1 MSRWFFCRNVG
12 YFVYIC
18 TQIYF
23 REIVQFKDI
32 IGQEDVKQR
41 LVRSV
46 GEGRI
51 PHAQMLWG
59 QSGVGKLQLAVAY
72 AQYIT
77 CPNRSATDSCGV
89 CPTCLQFGKLQHPDL
104 HFVFPIYKEKPG
116 RGSVCDDFIGKFREA
131 LLTRRYFDVNDW
143 YGIIGAESKQGV
155 IYEAESGEIMRK
167 LSLKSYTG
175 GYKTMIIWLPEKMHV
190 ACANK
195 LLKILEEP
203 PEKTLFLLVSEEP
216 DLLLPTII
224 SRTQQIKVSRLD
236 EDVIAKALR
245 ERYGDMGEKE
255 AADFAHIANGSFLK
269 ALHAVDENEENRVNF
284 DYFVRLMRQA
294 WAVGQLKDYTAL
306 MELRKWSDSIA
317 SASVGRERQKN
328 FLQYMQ
334 RQIRENYIR
343 NIGIEQLNYQTTD
356 ESRFSEKFAPF
367 INERNVVQLMEQLAL
382 AQRQIEQ
389 NGNAKMIFFDLCLQM
404 IVLLK

>member
-1 MSRWFFCRNVG
+1 M
-12 YFVYIC
+12 
-18 TQIYF
+18 
-23 REIVQFKDI
+23 QFKDI
-32 IGQEDVKQR
+32 IGQEDVKRR

-46 GEGRI
+46 NEGRI

-72 AQYIT
+72 AQYIA
-77 CPNRSATDSCGV
+77 CPNRTATDSCGV
-89 CPTCLQFGKLQHPDL
+89 CPTCMQFAKLQHPDL

-116 RGSVCDDFIGKFREA
+116 RDSVCDDFIGKFREA
-131 LLTRRYFDVNDW
+131 LLERRYFDVNDW
-143 YGIIGAESKQGV
+143 YSIIGAESKQGV

-175 GYKTMIIWLPEKMHV
+175 GYKTMIIWLPEKMHI

-203 PEKTLFLLVSEEP
+203 PEKTVFLLVSEEP
-216 DLLLPTII
+216 DLLLPTIV
-224 SRTQQIKVSRLD
+224 SRTQQIKVPRL
-236 EDVIAKALR
+236 EESVIAQALK
-245 ERYGDMGEKE
+245 ERYAEMD
-255 AADFAHIANGSFLK
+255 AQQAVDIAHIANGSFLK
-269 ALHAVDENEENRVNF
+269 ALHTIDENEENRVHF
-284 DYFVRLMRQA
+284 DWFVCLMRWA
-294 WAVGQLKDYTAL
+294 WSVGHQSKYTDL
-306 MELRKWSDSIA
+306 QELRKWSETIA

-343 NIGIEQLNYQTTD
+343 NIGVEALNYQTAA
-356 ESRFSEKFAPF
+356 ESKFSDKFAPF
-367 INERNVVQLMEQLAL
+367 INERNVTELMEQVAL

-389 NGNAKMIFFDLCLQM
+389 NGNAKMIFFDLCLQI
-404 IVLLK
+404 IVLLKK